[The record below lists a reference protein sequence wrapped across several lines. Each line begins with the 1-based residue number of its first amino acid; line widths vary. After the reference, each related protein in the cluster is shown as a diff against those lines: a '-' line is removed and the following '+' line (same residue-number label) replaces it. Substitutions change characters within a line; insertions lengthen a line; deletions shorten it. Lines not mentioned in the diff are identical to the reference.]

1 MSEQEKRSLGVMCE
15 AANRMCDFQLGAF
28 ITYGET
34 MAAFNLL
41 GMGEAKA
48 GNKERAESERGEQDE
63 KPERA

>member
-34 MAAFNLL
+34 MAAF
-41 GMGEAKA
+41 
-48 GNKERAESERGEQDE
+48 KEWLERIERERGEQDE
-63 KPERA
+63 IKERA

>member
-15 AANRMCDFQLGAF
+15 AANRMFDFQLGAF

-34 MAAFNLL
+34 MAAF
-41 GMGEAKA
+41 
-48 GNKERAESERGEQDE
+48 KEWLERIERERGEQDE

>member
-1 MSEQEKRSLGVMCE
+1 MSEKKKRSLGVMCE

-34 MAAFNLL
+34 MAAF
-41 GMGEAKA
+41 
-48 GNKERAESERGEQDE
+48 KEWLERIERERGEQDE

>member
-1 MSEQEKRSLGVMCE
+1 MSVQDKSSLGVMCE

-34 MAAFNLL
+34 MAAF
-41 GMGEAKA
+41 
-48 GNKERAESERGEQDE
+48 KEWLERIEGERGEQDE

>member
-34 MAAFNLL
+34 MAAF
-41 GMGEAKA
+41 
-48 GNKERAESERGEQDE
+48 KEWLERIERERGEQDE

>member
-34 MAAFNLL
+34 MAAF
-41 GMGEAKA
+41 
-48 GNKERAESERGEQDE
+48 KEWLERIERERGEQDE
-63 KPERA
+63 KP